1 MEESGKNNERN
12 RKQIKVIKEK
22 KHKNRLNEE
31 EEKNKNKEDIR
42 RGKNNMGQK
51 KTSREDRQL
60 TLKGFLGPLSQRSSN
75 THR

>member
-51 KTSREDRQL
+51 KDQ
-60 TLKGFLGPLSQRSSN
+60 QRGQTAHSERFPGSSVSKIL
-75 THR
+75 